1 MDAYT
6 ECPVIR
12 TQSFTLRLVR
22 PEDSAALFACYHDKA
37 AVARMNDDNCDFGF
51 YMETPAQMAETV
63 AYWLDFYRRRCFIR
77 FAVVDNAAGQA
88 VGTVEGFGGEVGV
101 LRIDLASAYERAA
114 YLEELLAF
122 AEAQFPALFGNR
134 ELVTKAAP
142 QAAERRQALDA
153 RGWGYIGAYRGY
165 TDYYKVR
172 LGC

>member
-1 MDAYT
+1 MDAYM

-37 AVARMNDDNCDFGF
+37 AVACMNDDNCDFGF
-51 YMETPAQMAETV
+51 YMETPEQMAETV

-77 FAVVDNAAGQA
+77 FAVVDNAAGRA

-114 YLEELLAF
+114 YLEELLVL
-122 AEAQFPALFGNR
+122 AQARFPALFGNR
-134 ELVTKAAP
+134 ALVTKAVP
-142 QAAERRQALDA
+142 QAAERRRALKVC
-153 RGWGYIGAYRGY
+153 GWEAIGTYRGY
-165 TDYYKVR
+165 DDYYKVKLVR
-172 LGC
+172 